1 MSMEASYFCIV
12 TNNCSGHYDLVHLY
26 YSCLS
31 CRQIRIAV
39 AADSTGHACL
49 STTYCHVY
57 IDKLEIDFHGGA
69 SWLYDLFSSYISD
82 DLKGSIE
89 TQV

>member
-1 MSMEASYFCIV
+1 MHIEV
-12 TNNCSGHYDLVHLY
+12 T
-26 YSCLS
+26 
-31 CRQIRIAV
+31 
-39 AADSTGHACL
+39 AASTGHAVL
-49 STTYCHVY
+49 YPKYCHLY

-89 TQV
+89 EQVLVVSCMFYTIVYCAQLLI